1 MQGSLIWRLTV
12 RSMQSGTPCGG
23 IPEMETVS
31 SRLIVPSRL
40 SYLAPIMAYVGELA
54 RNAGFDDREVRQ
66 IHLAIEEAVA
76 NVIQHGYS
84 GREDA
89 VFELICEHAPTSLTF
104 RIREKGIPFDLARLS
119 GYSPELVESDP
130 SAGGLGS
137 YLMKCAMDTVSFHN
151 LGRAGK
157 EICLT
162 RFLSRKHINSFPD
175 GDADKST
182 AHTEQTGPTHRTIP
196 SFTVRDLNLDEIV
209 EVSRCAYRTY
219 GYTYHDYIYYPEQIK
234 ELMQQGLLYPA
245 VAVAEAGEIIGHAA
259 IRRSCLEDSI
269 AEIGAFFITPEFRGG
284 PVFLRL
290 SAFLKQKV
298 AHMDL
303 QGVFLRSITAHTI
316 SQRGAAHFGF
326 ADCGLLIGVPPEQV
340 DFSDLSAGPRQMG
353 TRVLSYLS
361 LSRPRE
367 RVIYPPPELLELI
380 QRLYAS
386 MNIPAVEGRH
396 QECAAPTFTGATE
409 SVSSRTMATNVADIE
424 ILNSGNMALDVVRQ
438 RLHHHRLEGAA
449 VIFLHLNL
457 EDPQTGV
464 LASTLLSEGFLFAGI
479 LPHGLKGHDALI
491 LQYLNTVKVSY
502 DLIHLH
508 TPLSKELL
516 DYVRRHDPASSL

>member
-1 MQGSLIWRLTV
+1 
-12 RSMQSGTPCGG
+12 
-23 IPEMETVS
+23 METAT

-54 RNAGFDDREVRQ
+54 RNAGFDEREIRQ

-76 NVIQHGYS
+76 NVIQHGYA

-89 VFELICEHAPTSLTF
+89 VFELICELAPMSLTF

-162 RFLSRKHINSFPD
+162 KFLSRKHITSFPD
-175 GDADKST
+175 AGADKPST
-182 AHTEQTGPTHRTIP
+182 GREETVPSTRMIP
-196 SFTVRDLNLDEIV
+196 SFTVRDLAPNEIV

-219 GYTYHDYIYYPEQIK
+219 GYTYHDYIYYPEQI
-234 ELMQQGLLYPA
+234 EDLMQQGLLYPA
-245 VAVAEAGEIIGHAA
+245 VAVTEAGEIIGHAA
-259 IRRSCLEDSI
+259 IKRSSLQDSI

-290 SAFLKQKV
+290 SAFLKHKV
-298 AHMDL
+298 AQMDL
-303 QGVFLRSITAHTI
+303 QGVYVRSISSHTI

-326 ADCGLLIGVPPEQV
+326 ADCGLLMGVPPEKV

-367 RVIYPPPELLELI
+367 RVIYPPPELLDLI
-380 QRLYAS
+380 QRLYS
-386 MNIPAVEGRH
+386 SLNIPAVEGLR
-396 QECAAPTFTGATE
+396 QVCALPTFTGTTE
-409 SVSSRTMATNVADIE
+409 SISSKATATNTADIE
-424 ILNSGNMALDVVRQ
+424 ILNSGSMALEVIRQ

-449 VIFLHLNL
+449 VIFLHLNI

-464 LASTLLSEGFLFAGI
+464 LASTLLSEGFLFAAI

-491 LQYLNTVKVSY
+491 LQYLNNVKISY

-508 TPLSKELL
+508 SPLAKELL
-516 DYVRRHDPASSL
+516 AYVRRNDPAASL